1 LSEVTDVNDESNPAT
16 GAAGEAEP
24 KTRSEPKIKKEP
36 VDQDSGLAT
45 NFEARKNTSITSPTA
60 DTLGDA
66 EIERK
71 KAKLRRLAEEI
82 EEEDRVREL
91 KRQRRALEED
101 IEEAEKKKNS
111 KK

>member
-1 LSEVTDVNDESNPAT
+1 
-16 GAAGEAEP
+16 
-24 KTRSEPKIKKEP
+24 
-36 VDQDSGLAT
+36 
-45 NFEARKNTSITSPTA
+45 
-60 DTLGDA
+60 LGDA